1 MCPPCVHHVSTMC
14 PPRSSEQI
22 RPMPWQTRWLGKGR
36 WITGAGH
43 REISSCSRAETS
55 PECICPLLYGEFSK
69 NLDSRWVFGSW
80 HRYGKTWLIQNDLPK
95 TSKNPKFVQ
104 HLSKWIQPDIQRSQ
118 ESPRSLGLLALHRV
132 SATRLGGYS
141 SVKSCNYSQPAAWVW
156 FSSRIPGGHTKAYVV
171 ALFEVS
177 QLRLMHKNILRKP
190 DNSELSTR
198 CDPHC
203 R

>member
-1 MCPPCVHHVSTMC
+1 MC

-22 RPMPWQTRWLGKGR
+22 RPMPWQTGKRGWAKAGGR
-36 WITGAGH
+36 CGSQVQVTERSPAAVEPRRVLNAFVH
-43 REISSCSRAETS
+43 CSD
-55 PECICPLLYGEFSK
+55 SK
-69 NLDSRWVFGSW
+69 N
-80 HRYGKTWLIQNDLPK
+80 IQNDLPK

-104 HLSKWIQPDIQRSQ
+104 HFSKWIQPDIQHSQ

-132 SATRLGGYS
+132 SAAHLGGYS

-156 FSSRIPGGHTKAYVV
+156 FSSRIPGGHTKAHVV

-198 CDPHC
+198 CDSHC
-203 R
+203 RC